1 MDGQVNP
8 DVYASLV
15 YMAVFTY
22 NPLRK
27 VCPAG
32 CVVNCKTVFVFGDI
46 MKQCKCAAVQF
57 NIALG
62 DVNANLKKA
71 ETALDRVAKQG
82 VQLAVLPE
90 MWSAG
95 YDYKRLTKH
104 AEETPRVLDVISRK
118 SAEFDMVVVGSLPE
132 SNAGKIHNTAY
143 VVDRGEVIASYRK
156 LHMFSTMGEDRF
168 LSPGEKSLVVPTS
181 AGRLGIAICYDL
193 RFPELFRK
201 MALEG
206 AEIICLPAE
215 WPKPRQEHWR
225 TLLRARAMENQL
237 FVIASNCCGIQGKL
251 DFFGMSLL
259 LSARGDVIAEGGE
272 EDVELIGTFD
282 YQEMVDYRSQ
292 IRCYDDRRPEIYG
305 KLP

>member
-1 MDGQVNP
+1 MQS
-8 DVYASLV
+8 Y
-15 YMAVFTY
+15 
-22 NPLRK
+22 
-27 VCPAG
+27 
-32 CVVNCKTVFVFGDI
+32 CKTLFYKGGFMD
-46 MKQCKCAAVQF
+46 KRLCAAAVQF

-62 DVNANLKKA
+62 DVDRNLSKA
-71 ETALDRVAKQG
+71 VAGLERAAKQN

-95 YDYKRLTKH
+95 YDYKRLSKH
-104 AEETPRVLDVISRK
+104 AEETPRVLDAISAR
-118 SAEFDMVVVGSLPE
+118 SAQLGMVVVGRLPE
-132 SNAGKIHNTAY
+132 KADGLIYNTAY
-143 VVDRGEVIASYRK
+143 VIDRGELLDRYRK

-168 LSPGEKSLVVPTS
+168 LSPGNRTLVVSTS
-181 AGRLGIAICYDL
+181 AGRLGVAICYDL

-215 WPKPRQEHWR
+215 WPRPRQEHWR

-237 FVIASNCCGIQGKL
+237 FVVAANCCGIQVKL

-259 LSARGDVIAEGGE
+259 LSERGEVLAEAG
-272 EDVELIGTFD
+272 DTDAELVATFD
-282 YQEMVDYRSQ
+282 YQEMLDYRAQ
-292 IRCYDDRRPEIYG
+292 IRCYDDRRPEVYG

>member
-1 MDGQVNP
+1 MEKK
-8 DVYASLV
+8 L
-15 YMAVFTY
+15 
-22 NPLRK
+22 K
-27 VCPAG
+27 V
-32 CVVNCKTVFVFGDI
+32 
-46 MKQCKCAAVQF
+46 AAIQF

-62 DVNANLKKA
+62 DVNRNLA
-71 ETALDRVAKQG
+71 TVETALDRVAEQG
-82 VQLAVLPE
+82 VRLAVLPE

-95 YDYKRLTKH
+95 YDYKRLRNH
-104 AEETPRVLDVISRK
+104 AAETPRVIEMLCRK
-118 SAEFDMVVVGSLPE
+118 SADLDLVVVGSLPE
-132 SNAGKIHNTAY
+132 QSDGKVYNTAY
-143 VVDRGEVIASYRK
+143 VVDRGELVGSYRK

-168 LSPGEKSLVVPTS
+168 LSAGDRTLVVPTS
-181 AGRLGIAICYDL
+181 VGRLGIAICYDL

-237 FVIASNCCGIQGKL
+237 FVIATNCCGVQGKL

-259 LSARGDVIAEGGE
+259 LSARGEVLAEGGE
-272 EDVELIGTFD
+272 TDAELIATFD
-282 YQEMVDYRSQ
+282 AQEMIDYRAQ

-305 KLP
+305 TLS

>member
-1 MDGQVNP
+1 LVKIIQTYDG
-8 DVYASLV
+8 ALV
-15 YMAVFTY
+15 WFSGLAY
-22 NPLRK
+22 NLSDK
-27 VCPAG
+27 NSVLKTKKSKTAFVCG
-32 CVVNCKTVFVFGDI
+32 GSMGQTR
-46 MKQCKCAAVQF
+46 CAAVQF

-62 DVNANLKKA
+62 EVNRNL
-71 ETALDRVAKQG
+71 ETASAALDRVAEQG
-82 VQLAVLPE
+82 VRLTVLPE

-95 YDYKRLTKH
+95 YDYKRLRKH
-104 AEETPRVLDVISRK
+104 AEETPRVVDMLCRK
-118 SAEFDMVVVGSLPE
+118 SADRDLVVIGSLPE
-132 SNAGKIHNTAY
+132 LDGDKIYNTAY
-143 VVDRGEVIASYRK
+143 VIDCGEMIGSYRK

-168 LSPGEKSLVVPTS
+168 LSAGDRTLVVATS

-237 FVIASNCCGIQGKL
+237 FLVATNCCGVQGKL

-259 LSARGDVIAEGGE
+259 LSARGEVLAEGGDTDTE
-272 EDVELIGTFD
+272 IVADFD
-282 YQEMVDYRSQ
+282 RQEMIDYRAQ

-305 KLP
+305 TLP

>member
-1 MDGQVNP
+1 MD
-8 DVYASLV
+8 
-15 YMAVFTY
+15 
-22 NPLRK
+22 RK
-27 VCPAG
+27 LCA
-32 CVVNCKTVFVFGDI
+32 
-46 MKQCKCAAVQF
+46 AAVQF
-57 NIALG
+57 NIKLG
-62 DVNANLKKA
+62 EVDLNLANVGRK
-71 ETALDRVAKQG
+71 LDRIAGLG

-95 YDYKRLTKH
+95 YDYKRLTSH
-104 AEETPRVLDVISRK
+104 AAETPRVLETILKR
-118 SAEFDMVVVGSLPE
+118 SAELSLVIVGSLPE
-132 SNAGKIHNTAY
+132 HADGKVYNTAY
-143 VVDRGEVIASYRK
+143 VVDRGELVGSYRK

-168 LSPGEKSLVVPTS
+168 LSPGDRSLVVETS
-181 AGRLGIAICYDL
+181 VGKLGVAICYDL

-237 FVIASNCCGIQGKL
+237 FVAAANCCGVQGKL

-259 LSARGDVIAEGGE
+259 LSARGDVLAEGGATDTE
-272 EDVELIGTFD
+272 VIATFD
-282 YQEMVDYRSQ
+282 FREMHEYRTQ
-292 IRCYDDRRPEIYG
+292 IRCYADRRPEIYG

>member
-1 MDGQVNP
+1 MHQSV
-8 DVYASLV
+8 
-15 YMAVFTY
+15 
-22 NPLRK
+22 K
-27 VCPAG
+27 V
-32 CVVNCKTVFVFGDI
+32 
-46 MKQCKCAAVQF
+46 AAVQF

-62 DVNANLKKA
+62 NIEHNLSKVAAAIK
-71 ETALDRVAKQG
+71 RVAAQG

-95 YDYKRLTKH
+95 YDYKRLVKH
-104 AEETPRVLDVISRK
+104 AAETPRVIETICKL
-118 SAEFDMVVVGSLPE
+118 SAQHNMVVVGSLPE
-132 SNAGKIHNTAY
+132 EADGKIYNTAY
-143 VVDRGEVIASYRK
+143 VVDCGEVLDSYRK

-168 LSPGEKSLVVPTS
+168 LSPGDQTLVVPTS
-181 AGRLGIAICYDL
+181 VGRLGIAICYDL

-237 FVIASNCCGIQGKL
+237 FVVATNCCGLQGKL

-259 LSARGDVIAEGGE
+259 LSAKGEVLAEGGE
-272 EDVELIGTFD
+272 VDAELTATFD
-282 YQEMVDYRSQ
+282 YQEMVDYRAQ